1 MKNNERLNLCG
12 FFLSTLLFEFES
24 LKSVMFVMGYGYG
37 IFENLNIVLFALEV
51 EDKVIHF
58 MCYVVW

>member
-1 MKNNERLNLCG
+1 M
-12 FFLSTLLFEFES
+12 
-24 LKSVMFVMGYGYG
+24 KSVMFVMGYGYG

-51 EDKVIHF
+51 EDKFIHF